1 MNRTYLTILFSFCF
15 CFSVWSQQIDIQQLQ
30 KKANKENTS
39 IVYNQ
44 LAVAL
49 LDTNKPYEA
58 KEMASRALE
67 LATTENKQQETA
79 KANQT
84 LGLISQV
91 SFDYTSAVKYFLKAQ
106 EGWRAVDNRNG
117 LAQSIFFV
125 GNIYYLEDEYKQ
137 ALPYLNESIELYEK
151 TGNRKGIAS
160 VKKVLGDVYYKQN
173 FIGKAKAS
181 YGQAFNLYIENEEYK
196 KAAGLARFLGKLSLD
211 VGEYESAQTYFR
223 QSLDLN
229 GALEDLSNIAVDY
242 KDLALVSLA
251 QGHTEEA
258 QESNQ
263 ISFDLRTQLKDT
275 FGLAESYKN
284 FGLIA
289 LANKDKSTAYQQL
302 EKAGD
307 LLKKTSIKKETPAIY
322 TAIEKA
328 YAKLGKYD
336 EAYGYQSAAVKSN
349 KILAANEKA
358 KVLYEL
364 TVRHNSALEAEKKQK
379 KIALLE
385 KDKVAGNRIK
395 WFLFAVIGL
404 IASLFSMLFLNYQ
417 RKKKANFVL
426 LDKNDKIEWQKEEI
440 DRKNVQLIEKAASL
454 DLLNTKL
461 VDEMA
466 ERESMEKS
474 SFARDSFLAMMSHE
488 MRTPINIIVGLTHLL
503 LEDNPHDSQKEAL
516 RKLQFS
522 ANNLVVFINDVLD
535 YSKIEAG
542 KLVMQNRSFS
552 VSKVVEEVKN
562 WSIAQAKEK
571 NVNLNFEIDK
581 KIPEKLVG
589 DPVRLNQIIT
599 DLISNSLNYTEDGYI
614 NTKINLHK
622 LNNNEL
628 TLFIEIED
636 NGKGIEQE
644 KLVEMFKN
652 FTRDPQADLYDGV
665 STSGLELAIT
675 KRLVDLQNGKIEANS
690 ILGEGCTYKMFL
702 PFTTLSD
709 ADQGTEEE
717 KKVISYNFMVGKN
730 VLVVED
736 NKINQLVVRKMLD
749 KIGMNVT
756 TADDGLKALDAI
768 QNNGY
773 FDLVLMDIQ
782 MPNMDGYRATAEIRK
797 SPDSKISQ
805 MPIIALTASAYLSEK
820 EKAQLFGMDEHV
832 GKPFGPDELMQKI
845 SACLSKDRQKIK
857 VVSTRSSN

>member
-1 MNRTYLTILFSFCF
+1 MNRTYLTILLSFCF
-15 CFSVWSQQIDIQQLQ
+15 CFSSWAQQIDIQQLE
-30 KKANKENTS
+30 KRANKEKTS

-44 LAVAL
+44 LADAL
-49 LDTNKPYEA
+49 LNENKPYEA
-58 KEMASRALE
+58 KENASKALTI
-67 LATTENKQQETA
+67 ATTNGKQQEIA

-84 LGLISQV
+84 LGLIAQA
-91 SFDYTSAVKYFLKAQ
+91 SFDYTSAVKHFLKAQ
-106 EGWRAVDNRNG
+106 EGWRALENRNG

-125 GNIYYLEDEYKQ
+125 GNVYYLEDEYKQ
-137 ALPYLNESIELYEK
+137 ALPYLNESVELYEK
-151 TGNRKGIAS
+151 TGNRQGIAS

-181 YGQAFNLYIENEEYK
+181 YGEAFTLYIENEEFK

-211 VGEYESAQTYFR
+211 VGEYESAQIYFR

-251 QGHTEEA
+251 QGHLDEA
-258 QESNQ
+258 KESNQ
-263 ISFDLRTQLKDT
+263 VSFDLRTQINDT
-275 FGLAESYKN
+275 FGLAESHKN

-289 LANKDKSTAYQQL
+289 LANKDKITAYNQL
-302 EKAGD
+302 QKSGA
-307 LLKKTSIKKETPAIY
+307 LLKNSSIQKGTPIVYNAIQ
-322 TAIEKA
+322 KA
-328 YAKLGKYD
+328 FVKLDKFD
-336 EAYGYQSAAVKSN
+336 EAYQYQSAAVKSN
-349 KILAANEKA
+349 EVLAADEKA

-385 KDKVAGNRIK
+385 KDQVAGNRIK
-395 WFLFAVIGL
+395 WFLFAVIGF
-404 IASLFSMLFLNYQ
+404 IASLCSMLFFNFQ
-417 RKKKANFVL
+417 RKKKANIIL
-426 LDKNDKIEWQKEEI
+426 QDKNSEIEWQKEEI
-440 DRKNVQLIEKAASL
+440 DKKSIQLEEKAASL

-503 LEDNPHDSQKEAL
+503 LEDDPHDSQKEAL

-542 KLVMQNRSFS
+542 KLVMQNRSFDL
-552 VSKVVEEVKN
+552 SKVIEEVKN
-562 WSIAQAKEK
+562 WSIGQAKEK
-571 NVNLNFEIDK
+571 NVSLNFEIDK
-581 KIPEKLVG
+581 KIPEKLIG

-599 DLISNSLNYTEDGYI
+599 DLISNSLNYTENGYI

-622 LNNNEL
+622 LNNKEL
-628 TLFIEIED
+628 TLFIQIED
-636 NGKGIEQE
+636 NGKGIEEE

-702 PFTTLSD
+702 PFTTISD
-709 ADQGTEEE
+709 SNPGTPEE

-736 NKINQLVVRKMLD
+736 NKINQLVVRKMLT

-756 TADDGLKALDAI
+756 TADDGLRALDAI

-773 FDLVLMDIQ
+773 FDLILMDIQ

-797 SPDSKISQ
+797 SPDPKISQ

-832 GKPFGPDELMQKI
+832 GKPFGPDELMEKI
-845 SACLSKDRQKIK
+845 SACLSKNRQKIK
-857 VVSTRSSN
+857 VVSRTNN